1 MLRFLAE
8 RLVTIPIIAIGV
20 VTILFLIFKAVP
32 GDQAALAAGAT
43 ATQAEIEATR
53 VRLGLDRPL
62 VEQYF
67 RHLFGLVQGDLGY
80 STTFRGNPLPHILA
94 RLPAT
99 LELAAAS
106 IFLTVAIG
114 MPAGIIAAAW
124 HNRLPDLAI
133 SFAVIALLAI
143 PNFWL
148 GMVLIA
154 LLSVQWALLPSFGAA
169 GFASLVMPSIALAA
183 RLIALVARMTRGIV
197 IEELRKDYVRTAKA
211 KGLQSRAVMVRHV
224 LRNVLIPTIT
234 IIGLQTGYL
243 LGGSVVIER
252 LFAWPGIG
260 DLLLTA
266 VSARDYAL
274 IQGITIV
281 FVVGFLLI
289 NLLVEVAYRFVNPRL
304 RYA

>member
-114 MPAGIIAAAW
+114 IPAGIIAAAW

>member
-114 MPAGIIAAAW
+114 IPAGIIAAAW

-211 KGLQSRAVMVRHV
+211 KGLQSRAIMGRHV

>member
-8 RLVTIPIIAIGV
+8 RLLTIPVVAIGV

-43 ATQAEIEATR
+43 ATQTEIEAMR
-53 VRLGLDRPL
+53 VRLGLDQPL
-62 VEQYF
+62 VAQYL
-67 RHLFGLVQGDLGY
+67 RHLLGLFQGDLGY

-99 LELAAAS
+99 LELAAAA
-106 IFLTVAIG
+106 ILVTVAIG
-114 MPAGIIAAAW
+114 IPAGILAAAW
-124 HNRLPDLAI
+124 HNRWPDVVI

-148 GMVLIA
+148 GMILIA
-154 LLSVQWALLPSFGAA
+154 VLSVQWGLLPSFGAA
-169 GFASLVMPSIALAA
+169 GLASLVMPTLALSA

-197 IEELRKDYVRTAKA
+197 IEELRKDYVRTARA
-211 KGLQSRAVMVRHV
+211 KGLQGRAIMLRHV
-224 LRNVLIPTIT
+224 LRNVMIPTIT
-234 IIGLQTGYL
+234 IVGLQTGYL
-243 LGGSVVIER
+243 LGGSVVVER

-266 VSARDYAL
+266 VSVRDYAL

-281 FVVGFLLI
+281 FVIGFLLI
-289 NLLVEVAYRFVNPRL
+289 NLAVEVAYRLVNPRL